1 MEPQVQEY
9 LKLIATFFIND
20 CLYGIDTQRLQEVV
34 RISEIT
40 PVHHS
45 PEYVLGVMNLRGR
58 IVTVIDLGCKL
69 LLKKLTVETFSR
81 VFIVSWEQEYVG
93 LLVDK
98 IEDVVP
104 MEEDLLRPP
113 PENVSREQAAMFR
126 GVFRTGEKLVTL
138 LDLDTTLHL
147 NRSSQ

>member
-1 MEPQVQEY
+1 MEPQVQEC

-69 LLKKLTVETFSR
+69 LLKKLTVANYF
-81 VFIVSWEQEYVG
+81 Q
-93 LLVDK
+93 
-98 IEDVVP
+98 
-104 MEEDLLRPP
+104 
-113 PENVSREQAAMFR
+113 
-126 GVFRTGEKLVTL
+126 TL
-138 LDLDTTLHL
+138 LFYASLYL
-147 NRSSQ
+147 SSEKI